1 MGWVLNQTDYI
12 IFIFLFGTCQYN
24 KLNELKYS
32 YSLVGVVADEH
43 KLQQSPDQHI
53 ENTHEHATCLLRKYA
68 KFA

>member
-24 KLNELKYS
+24 KLIELKYS

-43 KLQQSPDQHI
+43 NLQ
-53 ENTHEHATCLLRKYA
+53 
-68 KFA
+68 